1 MMTILCR
8 LSLFQ
13 ERDMDTLPN
22 YISPQSIEM
31 FNITERS
38 YGCKEM
44 VYPAASSS
52 LVETYH
58 FNFVSRFYNMNDE
71 LALSMALGY
80 YLILFFSKW
89 MVLSIVTKR
98 LNHHTVI
105 KESVAGKKLHHC
117 HYLPDFILLNPAL
130 ISIL

>member
-22 YISPQSIEM
+22 YSSPQSIEM

-71 LALSMALGY
+71 LALSMALRY
-80 YLILFFSKW
+80 YLCYSILF
-89 MVLSIVTKR
+89 
-98 LNHHTVI
+98 
-105 KESVAGKKLHHC
+105 
-117 HYLPDFILLNPAL
+117 
-130 ISIL
+130 

>member
-38 YGCKEM
+38 HGCKVM
-44 VYPAASSS
+44 VYPAACTSS

-71 LALSMALGY
+71 LALSMALRY
-80 YLILFFSKW
+80 YLILFFSK
-89 MVLSIVTKR
+89 
-98 LNHHTVI
+98 
-105 KESVAGKKLHHC
+105 
-117 HYLPDFILLNPAL
+117 
-130 ISIL
+130 

>member
-1 MMTILCR
+1 MEYPVVGTTYHFNFYLFMRQQYMMTILCR

-38 YGCKEM
+38 HGCKVM

-58 FNFVSRFYNMNDE
+58 FNFVSRF
-71 LALSMALGY
+71 S
-80 YLILFFSKW
+80 
-89 MVLSIVTKR
+89 T
-98 LNHHTVI
+98 
-105 KESVAGKKLHHC
+105 
-117 HYLPDFILLNPAL
+117 
-130 ISIL
+130 